1 MYPCFLF
8 ASLTKTEINI
18 HEPHSIK
25 RCNSEDGSGLYEK
38 LQQLNVDYNKK
49 TNKHRTKLQIHQVN

>member
-8 ASLTKTEINI
+8 ASLTKTVINI

-38 LQQLNVDYNKK
+38 LWQLNVDYNKK
-49 TNKHRTKLQIHQVN
+49 QTNTELNTKFTK

>member
-8 ASLTKTEINI
+8 ASLTKKVINI

-38 LQQLNVDYNKK
+38 LQQLNADYNRK
-49 TNKHRTKLQIHQVN
+49 NKHRTKLKIHQVN